1 MKKTAKNNLRWSDA
15 DDIVV
20 DQTTGVPLHVV
31 AAILGRSLQSI
42 SNRRYTLGCPR
53 KKRDYAQTAKL
64 KAVLADREGAKI
76 FAAAEKTF
84 DEARAD
90 AVAKGTSVAQETAR
104 GADAQMDMFVDPVP
118 RPHVDIIETTVMPPK
133 KLMDADFGDRQT
145 RMLSAEDIAVP
156 EVTTAEQRRIAALED
171 RIATMDAQM
180 NEMAEHIDK
189 PAPRKQPVK
198 RPVKR
203 AGLFRRLGFMFRGK

>member
-1 MKKTAKNNLRWSDA
+1 MKKTAKSNLRWTDA

-20 DQTTGVPLHVV
+20 DQTTGVPVPIV
-31 AAILGRSLQSI
+31 AAILGRSEQSI

-90 AVAKGTSVAQETAR
+90 AVAAGTSVAETTAR
-104 GADAQMDMFVDPVP
+104 GADAQLDMFVDPMP
-118 RPHVDIIETTVMPPK
+118 RPSVGIIETTVMPPK
-133 KLMDADFGDRQT
+133 KLMDADFGALEMRV
-145 RMLSAEDIAVP
+145 LSAADIAVP

-171 RIATMDAQM
+171 HVALLDQRIAFNDALPY
-180 NEMAEHIDK
+180 IDK
-189 PAPRKQPVK
+189 PAPRK

-203 AGLFRRLGFMFRGK
+203 AGLFRRIGFMFRGK